1 MRFGV
6 VILPEH
12 PWSAGHAI
20 WRQAEDLGFDHAWT
34 YDHLAWRGLRDSTWF
49 GTIPTLTAAALATER
64 MRIGTLVASPNFRH
78 PVPFARDLV
87 ALDDVSAGRLTA
99 GIGAGGTGWDATM
112 LGQPALSAAERADRF
127 EEFVDLLDRLLR
139 QPPVEHRGRWFE
151 AVDVPMAPGCVQE
164 PRVPFA
170 VAATGRRGMDLAARL
185 GQAWVTTGERS
196 DDDALDAAAG
206 AEVVARQME
215 RLDAACAAHG
225 REPSTLDRLVLLGFQ
240 LDAGLGSVEQFR
252 DLAGTYAA
260 AGVTDLVVH
269 RPRPGP
275 PFAGD
280 IDRWAEVVGA
290 VTGA

>member
-12 PWSAGHAI
+12 PWSVGRAI

-34 YDHLAWRGLRDSTWF
+34 YDHLAWRDLRDSTWF
-49 GTIPTLTAAALATER
+49 GTMPTLTAAALATER

-87 ALDDVSAGRLTA
+87 ALDDVSAGRLTV

-112 LGQPALSAAERADRF
+112 LGQPSLSAAERADRF

-139 QPPVEHRGRWFE
+139 DPPVDHRGEWFD
-151 AVDVPMAPGCVQE
+151 AVDVPMAPGCVQV
-164 PRVPFA
+164 PRVPLA
-170 VAATGRRGMDLAARL
+170 IAATGRRGMELAARC
-185 GQAWVTTGERS
+185 GQVWVTNGERTY
-196 DDDALDAAAG
+196 DQVLDARDGAPIVAAQ
-206 AEVVARQME
+206 AA
-215 RLDAACAAHG
+215 RLDAACAATG
-225 REPSTLDRLVLLGFQ
+225 RDPSTIDRLVLLGFQ

-252 DLAGTYAA
+252 DLVGHYAS

-269 RPRPGP
+269 RPRPAS

-280 IDRWAEVVGA
+280 LDRFAEVIVA